1 MTASLL
7 NKNVMVISDVL
18 GQRGGAYRA
27 TALLCQALRALG
39 AKVTCFATF
48 VESESQADFAS
59 KSIRIVRPLLRRGY
73 RWDWPNRTLAWQA
86 RRHIETV
93 RPNAV
98 IVMGLTRLCGYL
110 LDSSVADQLLVWELT
125 NADPGNKF
133 VDAKAA
139 RLLSRCRTVLSPAL
153 SIDQHIRT
161 TYRYEGPIERLPF
174 WIEDEGLSYSPPPEE
189 FIADF
194 IFLARREDDKG
205 LRELIQAT
213 AMLANEFPKVK
224 VLIGGPGRAEP
235 YAALAA
241 ELGVLNNV
249 SFCSLP
255 SREDAMRAL
264 SASRCLVLPSYHEGY
279 PLSLLEAAQR
289 SVPFI
294 ATTVGSVSEVFAGYA
309 GCQLIP
315 DRDSRLLYDK
325 MNRVLFVPSDH
336 YLMWR
341 RSAHERF
348 RELSSSHSIM
358 GMLAHVFSRM
368 CSRK

>member
-1 MTASLL
+1 MTAPLL
-7 NKNVMVISDVL
+7 NKNVVVISDVL

-27 TALLCQALRALG
+27 TALLCQALRAHG
-39 AKVTCFATF
+39 ANVTCFATF
-48 VESESQADFAS
+48 VESECDAVFAS

-73 RWDWPNRTLAWQA
+73 RWDWPDRTLAWQA
-86 RRHIETV
+86 RRHIEAV

-205 LRELIQAT
+205 LRELIRAT

-224 VLIGGPGRAEP
+224 VLVGGPGRAEP

-241 ELGVLNNV
+241 ELGVLKNV

-255 SREDAMRAL
+255 SREDAMKAL

-294 ATTVGSVSEVFAGYA
+294 ASRVGSISEVFHECIAFMV
-309 GCQLIP
+309 IP
-315 DRDSRLLYDK
+315 PKNARALEEAMQAVLLQVDHEYELARRLAFEK
-325 MNRVLFVPSDH
+325 
-336 YLMWR
+336 
-341 RSAHERF
+341 F
-348 RELSSSHSIM
+348 RELSSTQLVRTLIQS
-358 GMLAHVFSRM
+358 LFKEYQA
-368 CSRK
+368 